1 MATWFV
7 KGDTRIGYHLLPERK
22 KPVFGITKGNIFC
35 GYGQFHDEESAEEFM
50 DELVKFFNVGGAE
63 DGNT

>member
-22 KPVFGITKGNIFC
+22 KPVFGITKGNVFT
-35 GYGQFHDEESAEEFM
+35 GYGQFRDEESAEEFM
-50 DELVKFFNVGGAE
+50 NELAMFFNVGVRNDE
-63 DGNT
+63 N